1 MPSFAATS
9 CASGFAS
16 AGALA
21 TGGKRG
27 AAAAAAAGWCGSLLQ
42 KKTDFGSPL
51 ACAVVRQEEGT
62 AFDLHH
68 TQPWAVAQDASSLCV
83 FEHVSA
89 DAEYATRRRTR
100 QARMGK
106 EGSVLDSKTVKK
118 KSHFQ
123 RWRARLLPLSARSRL
138 AATRGPS
145 DALDAG
151 R

>member
-51 ACAVVRQEEGT
+51 ACKSVRQEEGT

-89 DAEYATRRRTR
+89 EAEYATRRRTR
-100 QARMGK
+100 QARMGRK
-106 EGSVLDSKTVKK
+106 ASVLSKTVKN
-118 KSHFQ
+118 KSQ
-123 RWRARLLPLSARSRL
+123 
-138 AATRGPS
+138 G
-145 DALDAG
+145 
-151 R
+151 